1 MPTTDPRASI
11 PDTILTAPDGSKFLT
26 RCSQLLVQ
34 AERDQPARIVVDALL
49 MPVVSVDE
57 AGHAKCM
64 PVPAGRQG
72 FAYDLA
78 DLPTELATGVAV
90 WLAQQADPLGR
101 KILAQLYPEPA
112 QAAP

>member
-11 PDTILTAPDGSKFLT
+11 PDTILTAPDGSRFLT

-57 AGHAKCM
+57 AGRAKCM
-64 PVPAGRQG
+64 PVPVGRQG
-72 FAYDLA
+72 FVFDLGSLPADLA
-78 DLPTELATGVAV
+78 AAVAG
-90 WLAQQADPLGR
+90 WMAQQAAPLGFQ
-101 KILAQLYPEPA
+101 ILAQLYPA
-112 QAAP
+112 TDQGAP